1 MTSRRWKIATIVLAV
16 VAALGWA
23 STPAT
28 GHVADWADTWSAHIK
43 PRTDQR
49 YYTKAETDV
58 RYVRKVAPGRII
70 SGFWAVG
77 GGNGAFGV
85 ATIVFPGR
93 VEETITPVYARHAS
107 KRCPGAGKAAA
118 GYLCVYPRW
127 NYNLSFSAFLD
138 PGSRHYGVGRRGT
151 VLSMASATAQG
162 NARGTWT
169 VHLPEA
175 GAPRVVAPRV
185 RLDPALGE

>member
-1 MTSRRWKIATIVLAV
+1 MTSQRWKIATIVLAV

-23 STPAT
+23 TTPAT
-28 GHVADWADTWSAHIK
+28 GHVAGWAHDWQTHIK

-49 YYTKAETDV
+49 YFTKAESDA
-58 RYVRKVAPGRII
+58 RYRRKMAPGRVV

-77 GGNGAFGV
+77 AGNGVYGIAPI
-85 ATIVFPGR
+85 TFPGKLSGT
-93 VEETITPVYARHAS
+93 VTPVYADTRS
-107 KRCPGAGKAAA
+107 RRCPGAGQAAP

-127 NYNLSFSAFLD
+127 SFSMTFSAFLD
-138 PGSRHYGVGRRGT
+138 PGSRHYGVGKRGT
-151 VLSMASATAQG
+151 ALSMSSSTRQG

-169 VHLPEA
+169 LHV
-175 GAPRVVAPRV
+175 PRADAHRPVAPRV

>member
-28 GHVADWADTWSAHIK
+28 GHVADWAHNWSAHIK

-49 YYTKAETDV
+49 YYTKAESDA
-58 RYVRKVAPGRII
+58 RYRRKLVPGRTA
-70 SGFWAVG
+70 SGIWAVG

-85 ATIVFPGR
+85 ATIVFPGT
-93 VEETITPVYARHAS
+93 VEETITPVYARRTS
-107 KRCPGAGKAAA
+107 RRCPGAGKAAP

-127 NYNLSFSAFLD
+127 NFSMTFSAFLN

-151 VLSMASATAQG
+151 ALSLSSSTAQG

-169 VHLPEA
+169 LHVPEA